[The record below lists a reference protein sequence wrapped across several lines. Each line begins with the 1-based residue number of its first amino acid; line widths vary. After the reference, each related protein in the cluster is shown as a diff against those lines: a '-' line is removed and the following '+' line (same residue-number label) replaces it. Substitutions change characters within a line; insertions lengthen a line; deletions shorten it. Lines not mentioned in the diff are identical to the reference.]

1 MRLPQPTPAAVPQ
14 ALADILNATPKAALA
29 FSGGVD
35 SAYLLYATTACGA
48 DVHAYYVSSCF
59 QPRFELND
67 ARRLAGELN
76 AAMTVLPLDVLADAR
91 VRANPADRCY
101 HCKRLIMGEIL
112 RAAAAD
118 GHALLLDGT
127 NADDDAGDRPGM
139 RALSEF
145 GVRSPLREAG
155 LTKRQVRAYS
165 LEAGLFTHD
174 KPAYACLATRLPQS
188 AEITTPMLARV
199 EAAEDALHALGF
211 ADVRARVLGETVKLQ
226 LPAAQIARAAAM
238 HAELTAALAPWFAD
252 VLLDLKPR

>member
-1 MRLPQPTPAAVPQ
+1 MPQQNPASVPD
-14 ALADILNATPKAALA
+14 ALADILRAMPHAALA

-35 SAYLLYATTACGA
+35 SAYLLYAAKACGV
-48 DVHAYYVSSCF
+48 DVRAYYVNSCF

-67 ARRLAGELN
+67 AHRLVNELN
-76 AAMTVLPLDVLADAR
+76 ADMTVLPLDVLQNAQ

-112 RAAAAD
+112 RAAASD
-118 GHALLLDGT
+118 GYAPLLDGT

-155 LTKRQVRAYS
+155 LTKQQVRDFS
-165 LEAGLFTHD
+165 REAGLFTHD
-174 KPAYACLATRLPQS
+174 KPAYACLATRLPEDT
-188 AEITTPMLARV
+188 EITAPMLSRV

-211 ADVRARVLGETVKLQ
+211 TDIRARVLGEAAKLQ
-226 LPAAQIARAAAM
+226 LPAAQIPRAAAM
-238 HAELTAALAPWFAD
+238 HAELTAALAPWFSN